1 MDKEKWQDI
10 WSHLWRRTRKT
21 ASDVGAAAAAGAA
34 RASQTAENVVA
45 YTKLRVSIADL
56 KAEVTLQLRQIG
68 EMVYA
73 THTGDPTDSDT
84 MQTAL
89 EAVDS
94 LKEQIAQ
101 KERELQ
107 SIRGVTVCTAC
118 GAANPTGHVYCS
130 SCGQPLER

>member
-56 KAEVTLQLRQIG
+56 KAEVNLQLRQIG

-73 THTGDPTDSDT
+73 THTGDPTDSAE
-84 MQTAL
+84 MQKAL
-89 EAVDS
+89 EAVDA
-94 LKEQIAQ
+94 LKAEISAQ
-101 KERELQ
+101 ERALQ
-107 SIRGVTVCTAC
+107 AIRGVSVCPAC
-118 GAANPTGHVYCS
+118 GHVNPSDHVFCS
-130 SCGQPLER
+130 NCGQSLTR